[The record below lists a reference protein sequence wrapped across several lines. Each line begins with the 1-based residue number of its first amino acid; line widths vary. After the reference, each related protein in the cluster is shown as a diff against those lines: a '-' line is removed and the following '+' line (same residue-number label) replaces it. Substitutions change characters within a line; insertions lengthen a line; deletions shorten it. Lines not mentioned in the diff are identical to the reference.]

1 MVGNFKKLPKELQ
14 KVATSAFSKFDYQT
28 VQSLLNTDLRITFA
42 KPELDDVAGG
52 RFNET
57 RNTIEL
63 YVDPQ
68 NTKHA
73 EAYLIHEMVH
83 AVDRLKH
90 KTGAGL
96 VQKLMTPAADSFAS
110 RQDPELRRLHQ
121 EYAKR
126 SLPGVG
132 QQLADFARAHPQ
144 TGGKPLLAG
153 ARSYDWQIDDDQ
165 LKLKERDRGLRLM
178 ESTIPTA
185 TGGVVST
192 ALGLAA
198 LTIGISAGATLVGGA
213 VALPLMAFGLSR
225 LGATAT
231 AVKDERALVGH
242 KDDMVQVR
250 DGEMTFKIDQSLP
263 ESAQP
268 TTAYATLSRRPE
280 EYLAES
286 MTEFLRSQETRESLQ
301 RRDPEMYEYCKGWNI
316 AAD

>member
-1 MVGNFKKLPKELQ
+1 MVSNFKKLPKELQ
-14 KVATSAFSKFDYQT
+14 KVAASAFSKFDYQT
-28 VQSLLNTDLRITFA
+28 VDSLRNTDLRITFA
-42 KPELDDVAGG
+42 RPELDDVAGG

-57 RNTIEL
+57 HNTIEL

-90 KTGAGL
+90 KNESGL
-96 VQKLMTPAADSFAS
+96 MKKLITPAADGFSS

-132 QQLADFARAHPQ
+132 QQLADFARANPK
-144 TGGKPLLAG
+144 TIGKPILAG

-165 LKLKERDRGLRLM
+165 LKLQERDRSLRLM
-178 ESTIPTA
+178 ESTMPTA
-185 TGGVVST
+185 TGGVVGT

-198 LTIGISAGATLVGGA
+198 LTVGISAGATLIGGA
-213 VALPLMAFGLSR
+213 VALPLLAFGLSR
-225 LGATAT
+225 LGATAKS
-231 AVKDERALVGH
+231 VRDERALIGH
-242 KDDMVQVR
+242 QDDNVQVG
-250 DGEMTFKIDQSLP
+250 DGQMTFKIDRSLP
-263 ESAQP
+263 QSAQP

-286 MTEFLRSQETRESLQ
+286 MTEFLRSRETRESLQ
-301 RRDPEMYEYCKGWNI
+301 QRDPEMYEYCKGWNI
-316 AAD
+316 AAH